1 LKETEFITTTE
12 RDEAMKFAINKN
24 GANRLRDAVTE
35 RLIEKCES
43 LGYQLSTDDNDVDFI
58 FNLTSANDP
67 KSFRRR
73 SKSVFVITII
83 ADQFPESEIKSA
95 SYRTLIRTLSNLLL
109 CAVQNRPSNGEPGDK
124 IDIQFTTPEAGFYHL
139 PFNPDEIYD
148 RIHPII
154 SSHFATDNIFF
165 TDLPSRF
172 RETSPVIEKIKQFGK
187 ELDNLGILPTP
198 FPLKDFL
205 PENDMRHIYKIY
217 GITGASYGNLSARE
231 SIPELGKNTFWMTGR
246 GIDKSNISKIGKD
259 VLMVKA
265 FDYKSGAALIS
276 MPLDYDLQARVSV
289 DAVEHALIYKTFPEV
304 GAIVHAHA
312 WIPGVNCTRQN
323 YPCGTRELAQE
334 VVDLLKRADKPART
348 AVGLKNHG
356 LTITGENLDE
366 IFSRIR
372 GKLVTEVAMFP

>member
-1 LKETEFITTTE
+1 
-12 RDEAMKFAINKN
+12 MKFAIIKN
-24 GANRLRDAVTE
+24 GSNRLRDAITA

-43 LGYQLSTDDNDVDFI
+43 IGYQLSTDDDDVDFI
-58 FNLTSANDP
+58 FNLTTADDP

-73 SKSVFVITII
+73 SKSIFVISII
-83 ADQFPESEIKSA
+83 ADQFPESEMKCS
-95 SYRTLIRTLSNLLL
+95 SYTTLIRTLSNLLL
-109 CAVQNRPSNGEPGDK
+109 CAVQISPSNGEPEDK

-198 FPLKDFL
+198 FPLRDL
-205 PENDMRHIYKIY
+205 LSENDMRHIYKIY

-231 SIPELGKNTFWMTGR
+231 SIAELGKNTFWMTGR
-246 GIDKSNISKIGKD
+246 GINKSNILKVGKD

-265 FDYKSGAALIS
+265 FDFKNGAAHIS
-276 MPLDYDLQARVSV
+276 MPPDYDPQARVSV

-312 WIPGVNCTRQN
+312 WIPGVDCTSQN
-323 YPCGTRELAQE
+323 YPCGTSELAQE
-334 VVDLLKRADKPART
+334 VVELLKRADKPART

-356 LTITGENLDE
+356 LTITGDNLDE
-366 IFSRIR
+366 IFNRIR
-372 GKLVTEVAMFP
+372 DDLVTEVAMFP